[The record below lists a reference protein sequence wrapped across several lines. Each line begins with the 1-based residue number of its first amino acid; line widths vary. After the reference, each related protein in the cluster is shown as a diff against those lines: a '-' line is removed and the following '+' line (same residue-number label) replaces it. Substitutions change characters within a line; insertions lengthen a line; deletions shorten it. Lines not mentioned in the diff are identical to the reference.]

1 MKKYVI
7 IWTQMMK
14 ISIQRMVEYRT
25 DFVLW
30 SAISLFWTL
39 FALLFY
45 DIVFLQTPTIA
56 GWSKP
61 QVYLLIGVYMIVDSA
76 TWGIFWRS
84 IKTYV
89 DSIFD
94 GKLDFVL
101 VQPIDSQFQLSVKYA
116 SFTQVPRLCIGIFL
130 ALKYLPP
137 INLFQFVMFLI
148 LMVIV
153 LLIIYLLW
161 FLTATITFWVEKLEN
176 ITEIVPSLRR
186 IWNFPSDVYSGPLGT
201 LLTVILP
208 LALISTTP
216 TRFLLHDYAWN
227 EVITLVVF
235 ATILFVI
242 TRFFFLYS
250 LKKYSSVGS

>member
-1 MKKYVI
+1 MKKYVM
-7 IWTQMMK
+7 IWILMTK
-14 ISIQRMVEYRT
+14 ISIQRMVEYRA
-25 DFVLW
+25 DFMLW
-30 SAISLFWTL
+30 SAVSLFWT
-39 FALLFY
+39 FFSLLFY
-45 DIVFLQTPTIA
+45 NILFLQTPTIA

-61 QVYLLIGVYMIVDSA
+61 QMYLLIGVFMIIDSA
-76 TWGIFWRS
+76 TWGLFWRS

-101 VQPIDSQFQLSVKYA
+101 VQPIDPQFQLSVKYA
-116 SFTQVPRLCIGIFL
+116 SFTQLPRLCIGIFL
-130 ALKYLPP
+130 AIRYLPQ
-137 INLFQFVMFLI
+137 IDLFQVIMFII
-148 LMVIV
+148 LMTIV

-176 ITEIVPSLRR
+176 ITEIVPSLRM

-201 LLTVILP
+201 LLTVMLP

-235 ATILFVI
+235 ATILFII
-242 TRFFFLYS
+242 TRLFFLYS

>member
-1 MKKYVI
+1 M
-7 IWTQMMK
+7 TK
-14 ISIQRMVEYRT
+14 ISIQRMVEYRA
-25 DFVLW
+25 DFILW
-30 SAISLFWTL
+30 SAVSLFWT
-39 FALLFY
+39 FFSLLFY
-45 DIVFLQTPTIA
+45 NILFLQTPTIA

-61 QVYLLIGVYMIVDSA
+61 QMYLLIGVFMIIDSA
-76 TWGIFWRS
+76 TWGLFWRS

-101 VQPIDSQFQLSVKYA
+101 VQPIDPQFQLSVKYA
-116 SFTQVPRLCIGIFL
+116 SFTQLPRLCIGIFL
-130 ALKYLPP
+130 AIRYLPQ
-137 INLFQFVMFLI
+137 IDLFQVIMFIILI
-148 LMVIV
+148 TIV

-176 ITEIVPSLRR
+176 ITEIVPSLRM
-186 IWNFPSDVYSGPLGT
+186 IWNFPSDVYSGSLGT

-235 ATILFVI
+235 ATALFII
-242 TRFFFLYS
+242 TRLFFLYS